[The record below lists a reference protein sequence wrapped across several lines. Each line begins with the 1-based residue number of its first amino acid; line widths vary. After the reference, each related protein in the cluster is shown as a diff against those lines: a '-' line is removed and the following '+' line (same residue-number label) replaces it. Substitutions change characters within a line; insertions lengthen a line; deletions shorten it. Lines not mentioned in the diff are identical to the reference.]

1 MEKYKYLEK
10 QMKNH
15 DSRRKKKKK
24 CIFMKIVNFI
34 LKIMPLSGVII
45 FLFTSFIIYSF
56 SYDAESFYNIPKQYF
71 YNIHYFDTY
80 VALGFLILY
89 NSILI
94 ASLYI
99 LINSKNYIQYYLVI
113 IIISLILIQP
123 TWDLKF
129 YDLNLM
135 STLIKTAF
143 RIHNAT
149 LTESHLIK
157 LRGIIILVSTF
168 YFVFILEYFL
178 YREKTLKSEIKLNKL
193 INNTYCNLHHRENNS
208 IKRWLLK
215 EITMIERFRV
225 RKLNKIKNFKNLL
238 YDAIIPGIGVG
249 CIFLSIIFTTFILI
263 LKYPHVI
270 IILGILFLGVN
281 IIFEYRWKFIVK
293 TILTLFVFFI
303 VVVLII
309 FLLVVWIRTFC
320 TSYTIILNNA
330 QYSKKNE
337 YTIIDDS
344 NYTKEK
350 VLDIVI
356 LDKGS
361 QVIIMKGKIKD
372 NELKIFT
379 DNFEVRASDGLK
391 FKFKKFSSVVTASNM
406 ESSE

>member
-135 STLIKTAF
+135 STLIKTA
-143 RIHNAT
+143 
-149 LTESHLIK
+149 
-157 LRGIIILVSTF
+157 
-168 YFVFILEYFL
+168 
-178 YREKTLKSEIKLNKL
+178 
-193 INNTYCNLHHRENNS
+193 
-208 IKRWLLK
+208 
-215 EITMIERFRV
+215 
-225 RKLNKIKNFKNLL
+225 
-238 YDAIIPGIGVG
+238 
-249 CIFLSIIFTTFILI
+249 
-263 LKYPHVI
+263 
-270 IILGILFLGVN
+270 
-281 IIFEYRWKFIVK
+281 
-293 TILTLFVFFI
+293 
-303 VVVLII
+303 
-309 FLLVVWIRTFC
+309 
-320 TSYTIILNNA
+320 
-330 QYSKKNE
+330 
-337 YTIIDDS
+337 
-344 NYTKEK
+344 
-350 VLDIVI
+350 
-356 LDKGS
+356 
-361 QVIIMKGKIKD
+361 
-372 NELKIFT
+372 
-379 DNFEVRASDGLK
+379 
-391 FKFKKFSSVVTASNM
+391 
-406 ESSE
+406 